1 MTNILKI
8 GDINVS
14 IMKNPISK
22 FFLLI
27 VGIAKL
33 VNTTFAAPFLSIV
46 SNDSFEDLDN
56 GNPLYGLVLG
66 NKS

>member
-1 MTNILKI
+1 
-8 GDINVS
+8 
-14 IMKNPISK
+14 MKNPISK

-66 NKS
+66 NKP